1 MAGVEIEPAHTT
13 ATGGTPAPRGTRA
26 HTHAQLAVLGLAEL
40 GLHAAPAKVV
50 VGDPVVALGM
60 AVGRGEGRLRCPG
73 GKRELLLAAMAELRA
88 EMSERSRVPWRQARS
103 VVGKL
108 ANLAQVL
115 PELKLVL
122 RGGYAVARPAGV
134 YADGGGR
141 RPDEWLRLRPGGRAA
156 HEWRLM
162 LDVATDL

>member
-1 MAGVEIEPAHTT
+1 MTIDPSHTA
-13 ATGGTPAPRGTRA
+13 ATGGRPAPPDTRA
-26 HTHAQLAVLGLAEL
+26 HVHAQLAALGMAEL

-60 AVGRGEGRLRCPG
+60 SVGRDEGRLRCPA
-73 GKRELLLAAMAELRA
+73 GKRELLLAAMAELNVELTTRA
-88 EMSERSRVPWRQARS
+88 RVPWRQARS

-122 RGGYAVARPAGV
+122 RGGYA
-134 YADGGGR
+134 
-141 RPDEWLRLRPGGRAA
+141 
-156 HEWRLM
+156 
-162 LDVATDL
+162 